1 MLPFL
6 FLAGQKGLNPY
17 HRSPIMPTKTIIRVN
32 RRERYTIVS
41 NIPIEDD
48 SLSWKATAILV
59 YLLSRPDD
67 WETNPQH
74 LAAVKKCGIKAV
86 YSGLKELK
94 EAGYI
99 EHTFIRD
106 EFGRIAKG
114 IYIVHE
120 EPIATATSTSKESCP
135 HTQKGNTPKQKDE
148 KRPLLN
154 TEVKQNTDG
163 TKGAT
168 PEPVSSGHRITA
180 AVVPDKS
187 VENLIDL
194 IPECH
199 RNGAVKARLI
209 RGLNDHSP
217 EYIEQAVQ
225 YARDNARDNFKA
237 YLGKTIDF
245 GWCEGYEPKESTNQ
259 GSTAAFLESRRQ
271 MPTAYLEL
279 EADRGC
285 RVSTQVLRERGLRA

>member
-1 MLPFL
+1 
-6 FLAGQKGLNPY
+6 
-17 HRSPIMPTKTIIRVN
+17 MPTTIIRVN
-32 RRERYTIVS
+32 RRERYTVVS
-41 NIPIEDD
+41 NVPIEDD

-67 WETNPQH
+67 WETNLQH
-74 LAAVKKCGIKAV
+74 LITIKKCGIKAV

-120 EPIATATSTSKESCP
+120 EPIHAKTPADQDHCP
-135 HTQKGNTPKQKDE
+135 NTPKGNTSKQKDV

-154 TEVKQNTDG
+154 TEVKQKTDG
-163 TKGAT
+163 TKVAA
-168 PEPVSSGHRITA
+168 PEPVPPESSGHRIAA
-180 AVVPDKS
+180 AVSDQS
-187 VENLIDL
+187 VINTLIDL

-199 RNGAVKARLI
+199 RNGAVKATVAK
-209 RGLNDHSP
+209 GLESYSP
-217 EYIEQAVQ
+217 EYVEQAVQ

-237 YLGKTIDF
+237 YLGKTIDLWM
-245 GWCEGYEPKESTNQ
+245 GGRIRDGKSHQ
-259 GSTAAFLESRRQ
+259 S
-271 MPTAYLEL
+271 
-279 EADRGC
+279 
-285 RVSTQVLRERGLRA
+285 GLHSGFS